1 MFPRKDQHFPS
12 LEKRG
17 QGRFPKPPRVPH
29 LRKILVNPPLP
40 RGETFACRIYLIAT
54 QVLKRELF
62 NQELLAY
69 VRILGL
75 TLLAVSL
82 PFGNAL
88 AENIKIGLPSVTI
101 TAMPFFVAK
110 ENGFFQQE
118 GLTAEMVVMPAS
130 LNIKVL
136 LAGDIQYAATIGSA
150 VAASIR
156 GINVR
161 TIMLFVD
168 RPLQD
173 LVGGPGIHAIA
184 DVKGKLVALSSRGGL
199 QDIIM
204 RRMLAH
210 AKIEPNQVTTITIA
224 GQMALIAA
232 VKTGR
237 VAAALLNP
245 PFNFLA
251 YREGLNNLGFSG
263 DFVRLPSTGIATLG
277 ETLERSPD
285 QVRRL
290 TRAIARAR
298 AFAKDNKDKVMPILK
313 RALHI
318 DDNDLLS
325 KIYDQHKQVE
335 TADGRV
341 DATLIA
347 DTIRDARQTEGITK
361 EIPASQVFDFSYL
374 PAR

>member
-1 MFPRKDQHFPS
+1 M
-12 LEKRG
+12 
-17 QGRFPKPPRVPH
+17 
-29 LRKILVNPPLP
+29 
-40 RGETFACRIYLIAT
+40 LIAYN
-54 QVLKRELF
+54 LPLAFRFSERR
-62 NQELLAY
+62 LLAFRQK
-69 VRILGL
+69 VRMRANQTTPSHHSSPVEREDVKNPKLPCYFSAIGFIGL
-75 TLLAVSL
+75 TAVI
-82 PFGNAL
+82 FCHGAH

-110 ENGFFQQE
+110 EHGFFQQE
-118 GLTAEMVVMPAS
+118 GLSAEMVVMPAS

-161 TIMLFVD
+161 TVMLFVD

-173 LVGGPGIHAIA
+173 LVGGPGINSIA
-184 DVKGKLVALSSRGGL
+184 DVKGKVVALSSRGGL
-199 QDIIM
+199 QDIVM
-204 RRMLAH
+204 RRMLAQS
-210 AKIEPNQVTTITIA
+210 KIDPGEVTMITIA
-224 GQMALIAA
+224 GQAALIAA

-245 PFNFLA
+245 PYNFLA

-290 TRAIARAR
+290 TRAVARAR
-298 AFAKDNKDKVMPILK
+298 AFAKDNKAKIMPTLK
-313 RALHI
+313 RALRI
-318 DDNDLLS
+318 EDQELLS

-341 DATLIA
+341 EATLIA

-361 EIPASQVFDFSYL
+361 EIPVNQVFDFSYL

>member
-1 MFPRKDQHFPS
+1 MSFNGRSTRLEVLVSVLSILCFQFPAR
-12 LEKRG
+12 
-17 QGRFPKPPRVPH
+17 
-29 LRKILVNPPLP
+29 
-40 RGETFACRIYLIAT
+40 
-54 QVLKRELF
+54 
-62 NQELLAY
+62 
-69 VRILGL
+69 
-75 TLLAVSL
+75 
-82 PFGNAL
+82 

-110 ENGFFQQE
+110 EQGFFQQE

-161 TIMLFVD
+161 TVMLFVD

-173 LVGGPGIHAIA
+173 LVGGPGINSIA
-184 DVKGKLVALSSRGGL
+184 DIKGKIVALSSRGGL

-204 RRMLAH
+204 RRVLAH
-210 AKIEPNQVTTITIA
+210 SKIAPNEVTTITIA
-224 GQMALIAA
+224 GQMALITA
-232 VKTGR
+232 VKTGH

-285 QVRRL
+285 QVRRV

-298 AFAKDNKDKVMPILK
+298 TFAKDNKARVMPILK
-313 RALHI
+313 RALRI
-318 DDNDLLS
+318 EDNDLLS

-361 EIPASQVFDFSYL
+361 EIPANQVFDFSYL
-374 PAR
+374 PVQR

>member
-1 MFPRKDQHFPS
+1 M
-12 LEKRG
+12 
-17 QGRFPKPPRVPH
+17 V
-29 LRKILVNPPLP
+29 LRLL
-40 RGETFACRIYLIAT
+40 LISALS
-54 QVLKRELF
+54 VGSVGS
-62 NQELLAY
+62 
-69 VRILGL
+69 VRS
-75 TLLAVSL
+75 A
-82 PFGNAL
+82 AH
-88 AENIKIGLPSVTI
+88 AENIKIGLPSITI

-110 ENGFFQQE
+110 EHGFFQQE

-150 VAASIR
+150 VAAAIR

-161 TIMLFVD
+161 TVMLFVD

-173 LVGGPGIHAIA
+173 LVGAPGIAAIP
-184 DVKGKLVALSSRGGL
+184 DLKGKVLAISSRGGL

-204 RRMLAH
+204 RRILTQS
-210 AKIEPNQVTTITIA
+210 KIDPSQVTIVTIP
-224 GQMALIAA
+224 GQSAMISAL
-232 VKTGR
+232 KTGR
-237 VAAALLNP
+237 IAAAMLNP

-263 DFVRLPSTGIATLG
+263 NFVRLPSTGVATLG
-277 ETLERSPD
+277 ETLERAPD

-290 TRAIARAR
+290 IRALTRAR
-298 AFAKDNKDKVMPILK
+298 AFAKENKARILPTLK
-313 RALHI
+313 RAMHI
-318 DDNDLLS
+318 DDEDLLA

-341 DATLIA
+341 DAALIA
-347 DTIRDARQTEGITK
+347 DTIRDARQTENIAK

-374 PAR
+374 PQSR

>member
-1 MFPRKDQHFPS
+1 MTLPKGLRPRSIFLS
-12 LEKRG
+12 L
-17 QGRFPKPPRVPH
+17 
-29 LRKILVNPPLP
+29 
-40 RGETFACRIYLIAT
+40 
-54 QVLKRELF
+54 VLSVLF
-62 NQELLAY
+62 VQSPA
-69 VRILGL
+69 
-75 TLLAVSL
+75 A
-82 PFGNAL
+82 
-88 AENIKIGLPSVTI
+88 AENVKIGLPSVTI

-110 ENGFFQQE
+110 EHGFFQQE
-118 GLTAEMVVMPAS
+118 GLNAEMVVMPAS

-136 LAGDIQYAATIGSA
+136 LAGEIQYAATIGSA
-150 VAASIR
+150 VAAAIR

-173 LVGGPGIHAIA
+173 LVGASSISTSP
-184 DVKGKLVALSSRGGL
+184 DVKGKVLAISSRGGL

-204 RRMLAH
+204 RRILTQS
-210 AKIEPNQVTTITIA
+210 KIELNQVTIITIP
-224 GQMALIAA
+224 GQSALIAA
-232 VKTGR
+232 LKTGR

-245 PFNFLA
+245 PYNFLA
-251 YREGLNNLGFSG
+251 YREGLKNLGFAG
-263 DFVRLPSTGIATLG
+263 NFVRLPSTGIATLG

-298 AFAKDNKDKVMPILK
+298 AFAKENKARIMPTLK
-313 RALHI
+313 RALRI
-318 DDNDLLS
+318 DDEDLIG

-341 DATLIA
+341 DSTLIA

-361 EIPASQVFDFSYL
+361 EIPANQVFDFSYL

>member
-1 MFPRKDQHFPS
+1 
-12 LEKRG
+12 
-17 QGRFPKPPRVPH
+17 
-29 LRKILVNPPLP
+29 LVLS
-40 RGETFACRIYLIAT
+40 
-54 QVLKRELF
+54 VLF
-62 NQELLAY
+62 VQSPA
-69 VRILGL
+69 
-75 TLLAVSL
+75 A
-82 PFGNAL
+82 
-88 AENIKIGLPSVTI
+88 AENVKIGLPSVTI

-110 ENGFFQQE
+110 EHGFFQQE
-118 GLTAEMVVMPAS
+118 GLNAEMVVMPAS

-136 LAGDIQYAATIGSA
+136 LAGEIQYAATIGSA
-150 VAASIR
+150 VAAAIR

-173 LVGGPGIHAIA
+173 LVGASSISTIP
-184 DVKGKLVALSSRGGL
+184 DVKGKVLAISSRGGL

-204 RRMLAH
+204 RRILTQS
-210 AKIEPNQVTTITIA
+210 KIELNQVTIITIP
-224 GQMALIAA
+224 GQSALIAA
-232 VKTGR
+232 LKTGR

-245 PFNFLA
+245 PYNFLA
-251 YREGLNNLGFSG
+251 YREGLKNLGFAG
-263 DFVRLPSTGIATLG
+263 NFVRLPSTGIATLG

-298 AFAKDNKDKVMPILK
+298 AFAKENKARIMPTLK
-313 RALHI
+313 RALRI
-318 DDNDLLS
+318 DDEDLIG

-341 DATLIA
+341 DSTLIA

-361 EIPASQVFDFSYL
+361 EIPANRVFDFSYL

>member
-1 MFPRKDQHFPS
+1 MHSKHRKHV
-12 LEKRG
+12 L
-17 QGRFPKPPRVPH
+17 
-29 LRKILVNPPLP
+29 
-40 RGETFACRIYLIAT
+40 YLAIS
-54 QVLKRELF
+54 
-62 NQELLAY
+62 
-69 VRILGL
+69 
-75 TLLAVSL
+75 LLAVQLVGL
-82 PFGNAL
+82 PAH
-88 AENIKIGLPSVTI
+88 AENVKIGLPSLTI

-110 ENGFFQQE
+110 EHGFFQQE

-161 TIMLFVD
+161 TVMLFVD

-173 LVGGPGIHAIA
+173 LVGGPAIHSIA
-184 DVKGKLVALSSRGGL
+184 DLKGKTVALSSRGGL

-204 RRMLAH
+204 RRMLAKS
-210 AKIEPNQVTTITIA
+210 KIDPSQITMVTIA
-224 GQMALIAA
+224 GQMALITA

-245 PFNFLA
+245 PYNFLA
-251 YREGLNNLGFSG
+251 YREGLKNLGFSG

-298 AFAKDNKDKVMPILK
+298 AFAKDNKAKIMPTIK
-313 RALHI
+313 RALRI
-318 DDNDLLS
+318 DDDELLN
-325 KIYDQHKQVE
+325 KIYDQHKLVE
-335 TADGRV
+335 TADGRI
-341 DATLIA
+341 DTKLMT
-347 DTIRDARQTEGITK
+347 DTIHDARQTEKIEK
-361 EIPASQVFDFSYL
+361 EIPISQVFDFSYL

>member
-1 MFPRKDQHFPS
+1 MRFMPRYFLCTWVMTILMLAS
-12 LEKRG
+12 SAARG
-17 QGRFPKPPRVPH
+17 
-29 LRKILVNPPLP
+29 
-40 RGETFACRIYLIAT
+40 
-54 QVLKRELF
+54 
-62 NQELLAY
+62 
-69 VRILGL
+69 
-75 TLLAVSL
+75 
-82 PFGNAL
+82 
-88 AENIKIGLPSVTI
+88 ENIKIGLPSVTI

-110 ENGFFQQE
+110 EHGFFQQE
-118 GLTAEMVVMPAS
+118 GLSADMVVMPAS

-161 TIMLFVD
+161 TVMLFVD

-173 LVGGPGIHAIA
+173 LVAGAGIKSIA
-184 DVKGKLVALSSRGGL
+184 DLRGKTVALSSRGGL

-204 RRMLAH
+204 RRMLAQS
-210 AKIEPNQVTTITIA
+210 KIDPSQVTMVTIA

-251 YREGLNNLGFSG
+251 YREGLSSIGFSG

-277 ETLERSPD
+277 ETLEKSPD

-298 AFAKDNKDKVMPILK
+298 AFGKDNKAKIMPTIK
-313 RALHI
+313 RALRI
-318 DDNDLLS
+318 EDEELLS
-325 KIYDQHKQVE
+325 KIYEQHKLVE

-341 DATLIA
+341 DAALVA
-347 DTIRDARQTEGITK
+347 DTIRDARQTEKIDK
-361 EIPASQVFDFSYL
+361 EIPANQVFDFSYL

>member
-1 MFPRKDQHFPS
+1 MLSKCRSRHITLFLFAI
-12 LEKRG
+12 LL
-17 QGRFPKPPRVPH
+17 FLL
-29 LRKILVNPPLP
+29 LRSAAN
-40 RGETFACRIYLIAT
+40 
-54 QVLKRELF
+54 
-62 NQELLAY
+62 
-69 VRILGL
+69 
-75 TLLAVSL
+75 
-82 PFGNAL
+82 

-110 ENGFFQQE
+110 EHGFFQQE
-118 GLTAEMVVMPAS
+118 GLNADMVVMPAS

-161 TIMLFVD
+161 TVMLFVD

-173 LVGGPGIHAIA
+173 LVGGPGINSIA
-184 DVKGKLVALSSRGGL
+184 DVKGKTVALSSRGGL

-204 RRMLAH
+204 RRMLAKT
-210 AKIEPNQVTTITIA
+210 KIDPSQITMVTIP
-224 GQMALIAA
+224 GQMALITA

-245 PFNFLA
+245 PYNFLA

-298 AFAKDNKDKVMPILK
+298 AYAKDNKAKVMPTLK
-313 RALHI
+313 RALRI
-318 DDNDLLS
+318 EDEDLLS

-335 TADGRV
+335 TPDGRV
-341 DATLIA
+341 EATLVA
-347 DTIRDARQTEGITK
+347 DTIRDARQTDGITK
-361 EIPASQVFDFSYL
+361 EIPANQVFDFSYL
-374 PAR
+374 PAK

>member
-1 MFPRKDQHFPS
+1 MS
-12 LEKRG
+12 LTRWSH
-17 QGRFPKPPRVPH
+17 RFGAFLSVVWFLGFLPPAR
-29 LRKILVNPPLP
+29 
-40 RGETFACRIYLIAT
+40 
-54 QVLKRELF
+54 
-62 NQELLAY
+62 
-69 VRILGL
+69 
-75 TLLAVSL
+75 
-82 PFGNAL
+82 

-110 ENGFFQQE
+110 EQGFFQQE

-161 TIMLFVD
+161 TVMLFVD

-173 LVGGPGIHAIA
+173 LVGGPGITSIA
-184 DVKGKLVALSSRGGL
+184 DVKGKVVALSSRGGL

-204 RRMLAH
+204 RRVLAH
-210 AKIEPNQVTTITIA
+210 SKIAPNEVTMITIS
-224 GQMALIAA
+224 GQMALITA

-290 TRAIARAR
+290 TRAISHARAY
-298 AFAKDNKDKVMPILK
+298 AKDNKAKVMPILK
-313 RALHI
+313 RALRI
-318 DDNDLLS
+318 DDDDLLS

-347 DTIRDARQTEGITK
+347 DTIRDARQTQGITK
-361 EIPASQVFDFSYL
+361 EIPANQVFDFSYL
-374 PAR
+374 PAQH

>member
-1 MFPRKDQHFPS
+1 MKNSNLLRPS
-12 LEKRG
+12 PIFALA
-17 QGRFPKPPRVPH
+17 
-29 LRKILVNPPLP
+29 IL
-40 RGETFACRIYLIAT
+40 FALC
-54 QVLKRELF
+54 VLSPAK
-62 NQELLAY
+62 
-69 VRILGL
+69 
-75 TLLAVSL
+75 
-82 PFGNAL
+82 

-110 ENGFFQQE
+110 EHGFFQQE
-118 GLTAEMVVMPAS
+118 GLSAETVVMPAS

-150 VAASIR
+150 VAAAIR

-161 TIMLFVD
+161 TVMLFVD

-173 LVGGPGIHAIA
+173 LVGGPGIKSIA
-184 DVKGKLVALSSRGGL
+184 DLNGKVVALSSRGGL

-204 RRMLAH
+204 RRMLAKS
-210 AKIEPNQVTTITIA
+210 KIDPNQITMVTIA
-224 GQMALIAA
+224 GQMALITA
-232 VKTGR
+232 VKAGR

-245 PFNFLA
+245 PYNFLA

-277 ETLERSPD
+277 EHLERNPD

-290 TRAIARAR
+290 TRSIARAR
-298 AFAKDNKDKVMPILK
+298 VFARDNKAKIMPTIK
-313 RALHI
+313 RALRI
-318 DDNDLLS
+318 DDEELLS
-325 KIYDQHKQVE
+325 KIYEQHKQVE

-347 DTIRDARQTEGITK
+347 DTIRDARQTDGITK
-361 EIPASQVFDFSYL
+361 EIPANQVFDFSYL

>member
-1 MFPRKDQHFPS
+1 MFSKY
-12 LEKRG
+12 
-17 QGRFPKPPRVPH
+17 
-29 LRKILVNPPLP
+29 
-40 RGETFACRIYLIAT
+40 CRNLCRLGT
-54 QVLKRELF
+54 WVLSVLCVLSPA
-62 NQELLAY
+62 Q
-69 VRILGL
+69 
-75 TLLAVSL
+75 
-82 PFGNAL
+82 

-110 ENGFFQQE
+110 EHGFFQQE
-118 GLTAEMVVMPAS
+118 GLNAEMVAMPAS

-150 VAASIR
+150 VVAAIR

-161 TIMLFVD
+161 TVMLFVD

-173 LVGGPGIHAIA
+173 LVGGPGIHSIA
-184 DVKGKLVALSSRGGL
+184 DVKGKIVALSSRGGL

-204 RRMLAH
+204 RRILTH
-210 AKIEPNQVTTITIA
+210 SKIDLNQVTTITIA
-224 GQMALIAA
+224 GQMALITAI
-232 VKTGR
+232 KTGS

-245 PFNFLA
+245 PYNFLA
-251 YREGLNNLGFSG
+251 YREGLTNLGFSG
-263 DFVRLPSTGIATLG
+263 NFVRLPSTGIATMG

-298 AFAKDNKDKVMPILK
+298 AFAKNNKAKIMPTLK
-313 RALHI
+313 RALRL
-318 DDNDLLS
+318 DDENLIS

-341 DATLIA
+341 DAALIA

>member
-1 MFPRKDQHFPS
+1 MTLPNGLRPWSIFFS
-12 LEKRG
+12 L
-17 QGRFPKPPRVPH
+17 
-29 LRKILVNPPLP
+29 
-40 RGETFACRIYLIAT
+40 
-54 QVLKRELF
+54 VLSVLF
-62 NQELLAY
+62 VQSSA
-69 VRILGL
+69 R
-75 TLLAVSL
+75 
-82 PFGNAL
+82 

-101 TAMPFFVAK
+101 TAIPFFVAK
-110 ENGFFQQE
+110 EHGFFQQE
-118 GLTAEMVVMPAS
+118 GLNAEMVVMPAS

-136 LAGDIQYAATIGSA
+136 LAGEIQYAATIGSA
-150 VAASIR
+150 VAAAIR

-173 LVGGPGIHAIA
+173 LVGASAITTIP
-184 DVKGKLVALSSRGGL
+184 DVKGKVLAISSRGGL

-204 RRMLAH
+204 RRILAQS
-210 AKIEPNQVTTITIA
+210 KIEYNQVTVITIP
-224 GQMALIAA
+224 GQSALIAA
-232 VKTGR
+232 LKTGR

-245 PFNFLA
+245 PYNFLA
-251 YREGLNNLGFSG
+251 YREGLKNLGFSG

-298 AFAKDNKDKVMPILK
+298 VFAKENKAKIMPTLK
-313 RALHI
+313 RALRI
-318 DDNDLLS
+318 NDEDLIG

-361 EIPASQVFDFSYL
+361 EIPANQVFDFSYL